1 MIRRATADDLEAIAI
16 LQGRSSWQPADY
28 LQQECTVAE
37 VDGRLAGFL
46 ASRETTAGE
55 REILNLA
62 VDAAYRRQGIAR
74 ALLQHQLASAR
85 GEWFLEVRESNT
97 AALSLYRS
105 CGFQPVGRREGY
117 YSEPCE
123 AGIVMRFFS

>member
-1 MIRRATADDLEAIAI
+1 MIRSATADDLEAIAI
-16 LQGRSSWQPADY
+16 VQGRSSWQPADY
-28 LQQECTVAE
+28 LQHECIVAE

-46 ASRETTAGE
+46 ASRETAPGQ

-62 VDAAYRRQGIAR
+62 VDETYRRQGVAR
-74 ALLQHQLASAR
+74 ALLQHELKGAR

-97 AALSLYRS
+97 VALSLYQS
-105 CGFQPVGRREGY
+105 CGFQAVGRRVGY

>member
-1 MIRRATADDLEAIAI
+1 MIRRATADDLGAIAI

-28 LQQECTVAE
+28 LQHECTVAE
-37 VDGRLAGFL
+37 VDGRLVGVL
-46 ASRETTAGE
+46 ASRETAPGE

-62 VDAAYRRQGIAR
+62 VDASYRRQGVAR
-74 ALLQHQLASAR
+74 ALLEHELAGAR

-97 AALSLYRS
+97 AALNLYRS
-105 CGFQPVGRREGY
+105 CGFQAVGRREGY